1 MSFMTRSQLREHVFK
16 VVFQLESIDRK
27 EACQHFQSYLNE
39 LPDVSEEFKDD
50 LKARVIRILD
60 HLPKI
65 DKQLSEKTTGWKIN
79 RINKVDL
86 AILRLGVYEILYD
99 DDVPQG
105 VAINEGVELAKKY
118 SGQNGPAF
126 VNGVLAKFTTGE
138 DNG

>member
-16 VVFQLESIDRK
+16 VVFQLESINYK
-27 EACQHFQSYLNE
+27 EACQHFQHYLDE
-39 LPDVSEEFKDD
+39 LMDVSEECKEA
-50 LKARVIRILD
+50 LKARVIEVLH

-65 DKQLSEKTTGWKIN
+65 DEELSEKTTGWKIN

-86 AILRLGVYEILYD
+86 AILRLAVYEIMYD

-118 SGQNGPAF
+118 SGQSGPSF
-126 VNGVLAKFTTGE
+126 VNGVLAKFAVGE
-138 DNG
+138 D